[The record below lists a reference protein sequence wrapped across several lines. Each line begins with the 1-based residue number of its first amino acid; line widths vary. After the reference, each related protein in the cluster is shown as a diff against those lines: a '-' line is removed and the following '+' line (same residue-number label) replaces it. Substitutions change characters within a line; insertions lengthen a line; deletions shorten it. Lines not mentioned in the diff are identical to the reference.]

1 MISSHT
7 YLELVDKHLGYQ
19 LFDQANRAQ
28 LDAVIH
34 DADRIL
40 QIVAGPGSGKTTVLV
55 LRALRFVFVKDI
67 LPENILITTF
77 TRKAAR
83 ELRTRWLDWGTKL
96 CSKLKNTYN
105 LDHIDLNRCRI
116 DTLDSIIYDVL
127 REFRPPGTL
136 APMVAD
142 TSASILILKRGAF
155 QTMYWNN
162 KAIVDPLLARYTFT
176 KMPPRNQ
183 GEALNTTK
191 RLLERLVQDRVRLY
205 SYAQTGPGEAI
216 IVKMLEQYKQEAIQ
230 TNVFDFTT
238 LEEQFLRRLSK
249 GQLNDWT
256 GDLRVI
262 LIDEYQDTN
271 PLQEA
276 IYFSMIRSSAPSV
289 TIVGDDDQS
298 MYRFRGGSVELFTGF
313 ADRCRRAT
321 GHQTNRV
328 NMVRNFRSR
337 PEIVN
342 FFNDHIGNDSAFQN
356 ARIEEKQRRQF
367 IFSTHNANIPVL
379 GMFRGDQTSLARDL
393 TLFLKNLIDRRRIL
407 VGNTGQEICLSAQGA
422 LGDAVFLAH
431 SVREVS
437 YNRYND
443 APQERFPS
451 ILRTALNEEN
461 LEVFNPRGRALRS
474 IPDVQRLLGL
484 MLISAD
490 PHEQIILNEIHPT
503 NEVRYFL
510 NQWRRKAQR
519 FVNSNPFPDD
529 GRGLNGFVEDWQSV
543 ASGAVDSDFPLEW
556 PVLDLVY
563 KLISWMPSFQREPEH
578 HVWLEAIMRII
589 GSAGIASPYGMKLIQ
604 NVATSNQG
612 AHVERS
618 RTSLIRDALVPIAAD
633 EVQVDEDIMSS
644 VPRDRL
650 QLMTIHQAKGLE
662 FPLVIVD
669 VGSNFSGDRHLQRF
683 LRFPD
688 THSGVVQA
696 ENDMEPHLSD
706 SLRAN
711 RGANDRT
718 FDDLVRLYYVAY
730 SRPQSVLLL
739 VGHEKCLSYG
749 RGRNHSTGVVPNI
762 ALGWRR
768 DRHWPW
774 RQSYTNRKPPVKV
787 NPPFWEL

>member
-7 YLELVDKHLGYQ
+7 YLELVDKHLGYK
-19 LFDQANRAQ
+19 LFNQANRAQ
-28 LDAVIH
+28 LDAVTH

-55 LRALRFVFVKDI
+55 LRALRFVLVKDV
-67 LPENILITTF
+67 LPEKILITTF

-96 CSKLKNTYN
+96 CSKLKNTHN

-116 DTLDSIIYDVL
+116 DTLDSTIYDVL

-136 APMVAD
+136 APMLAD

-155 QTMYWNN
+155 QAMYWNN
-162 KAIVDPLLARYTFT
+162 KAIIDRLLARYTFT
-176 KMPPRNQ
+176 ETPPRNQ
-183 GEALNTTK
+183 GEALNTIK
-191 RLLERLVQDRVRLY
+191 RLLERLVQDRVRLD
-205 SYAQTGPGEAI
+205 SYAQSGPGEAI
-216 IVKMLEQYKQEAIQ
+216 IAKMLEQYKQEALQ

-238 LEEQFLRRLSK
+238 LEEQFLRRLSR
-249 GQLNDWT
+249 GQLNDWAE
-256 GDLRVI
+256 DLKVI

-276 IYFSMIRSSAPSV
+276 IYFSMIYSSNPSV

-313 ADRCRRAT
+313 VDRCRRAT
-321 GHQTNRV
+321 GHQTNRID
-328 NMVRNFRSR
+328 MVRNFRSR

-356 ARIEEKQRRQF
+356 ARIAPPKPSVVAVR
-367 IFSTHNANIPVL
+367 SSANIPVL
-379 GMFRGDQTSLARDL
+379 GLFRGDQASLARDL
-393 TLFLKNLIDRRRIL
+393 TLFLKILVDRRRIR
-407 VGNTGQEICLSAQGA
+407 VGNTGQEIRLSAHGA

-443 APQERFPS
+443 TPQERFPG
-451 ILRTALNEEN
+451 ILRTALNEED
-461 LEVFNPRGRALRS
+461 LQVFNPRGRALRS
-474 IPDVQRLLGL
+474 IPDMQKLLGL
-484 MLISAD
+484 ILISTD
-490 PHEQIILNEIHPT
+490 PLDQIVQNEIHAT
-503 NEVRYFL
+503 QEVRYFL
-510 NQWRRKAQR
+510 NQWRGEAQQ
-519 FVNSNPFPDD
+519 FVSSNPFPRD
-529 GRGLNGFVEDWQSV
+529 GQGLNGFIGDWQNV
-543 ASGAVDSDFPLEW
+543 ASGTVNNKIPLEW

-563 KLISWMPSFQREPEH
+563 KLVSWMPSFQREPEY
-578 HVWLEAIMRII
+578 HVWLEAITRII

-604 NVATSNQG
+604 NVARSNQG
-612 AHVERS
+612 VHVKRS
-618 RTSLIRDALVPIAAD
+618 RTSLIRDALLPIAAD

-688 THSGVVQA
+688 TRSGVVQA

-706 SLRAN
+706 SLRAK
-711 RGANDRT
+711 RGAKDRT

-749 RGRNHSTGVVPNI
+749 RGTNHSTGVVPNV
-762 ALGWRR
+762 ALGWCR

-774 RQSYTNRKPPVKV
+774 RQSYTNRRPPVKV
-787 NPPFWEL
+787 NPPFLEL